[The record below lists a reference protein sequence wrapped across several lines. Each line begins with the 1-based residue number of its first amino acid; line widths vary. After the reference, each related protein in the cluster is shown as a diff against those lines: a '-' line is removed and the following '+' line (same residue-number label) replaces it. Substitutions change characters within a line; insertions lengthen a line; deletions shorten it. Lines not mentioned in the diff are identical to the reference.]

1 MTNAKGLS
9 AGGDAAKN
17 NNNDINVGNN
27 TNNINIVA
35 GGGGTGSSAAPTPA
49 PAPTT
54 TTTTTTTPPP
64 TGERHP
70 TLVHRKVAILGFRAV
85 GKSSIVNSFVS
96 GSFSTQHHP
105 TIENT
110 FHKTIRFRKVHFQT
124 DIVDT
129 AGMDEFSRLSR
140 NASLGVHG
148 YILVFSIG
156 SRQSYEMIGQVNDA
170 LLSSL
175 GDLPDVPRVLVGT
188 MKDLPESKRQVST
201 VDGQRLADSWGGP
214 HRGKG
219 IPYIEVSSKTG
230 ENVAE
235 VFHTLLKE
243 IEKEDGFLAE
253 SESGGC
259 TIQ

>member
-1 MTNAKGLS
+1 ML
-9 AGGDAAKN
+9 
-17 NNNDINVGNN
+17 
-27 TNNINIVA
+27 
-35 GGGGTGSSAAPTPA
+35 
-49 PAPTT
+49 
-54 TTTTTTTPPP
+54 
-64 TGERHP
+64 
-70 TLVHRKVAILGFRAV
+70 FCCV
-85 GKSSIVNSFVS
+85 GKDLTFRTYSGWSSLTFGCSRL
-96 GSFSTQHHP
+96 GLFSDLVLLDQ
-105 TIENT
+105 
-110 FHKTIRFRKVHFQT
+110 
-124 DIVDT
+124 
-129 AGMDEFSRLSR
+129 DEFSRLSR

-188 MKDLPESKRQVST
+188 MKDLSESKRQVST
-201 VDGQRLADSWGGP
+201 LDGQRLADSWGGP
-214 HRGKG
+214 YRGKG

-230 ENVAE
+230 ENVAD

-243 IEKEDGFLAE
+243 IEKEDGYLAE